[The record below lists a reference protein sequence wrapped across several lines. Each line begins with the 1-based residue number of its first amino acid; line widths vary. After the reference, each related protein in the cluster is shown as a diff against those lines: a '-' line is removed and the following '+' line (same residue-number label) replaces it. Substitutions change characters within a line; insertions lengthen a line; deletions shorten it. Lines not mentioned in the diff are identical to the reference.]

1 LKEPPRDRKKEK
13 NIKHNGNLSLDDVV
27 TIAKKMR
34 NKSLARTLAGSVRE
48 ILGTCQSVGCTV
60 EGAPAHDI
68 SLKVASGEI
77 EIADE

>member
-1 LKEPPRDRKKEK
+1 
-13 NIKHNGNLSLDDVV
+13 
-27 TIAKKMR
+27 MR
-34 NKSLARTLAGSVRE
+34 NKSLAKTLAGSVRE

-68 SLKVASGEI
+68 SEKVASGEI